1 MATIKEHV
9 TVLKKTDG
17 SIIRIGNA
25 FALTAEQ
32 KQAAAD
38 QAGVEI
44 DAPGPLDAVG
54 RAARQMGGYET
65 LSSSE
70 IAAKLNE
77 IAGMQ
82 PASLTEI
89 GIEARENGA
98 VQGEFG
104 EAFASEFSG
113 YTERFEA
120 NVEEGDYRAASML
133 VEEMPPGLKSQVS
146 QDTLDGIQA
155 VLDDRALR
163 RVDVVA
169 KEIGVEAPDP
179 IDASDVD
186 EALGR

>member
-1 MATIKEHV
+1 MFTIEEHV
-9 TVLKKTDG
+9 TVIRGQNGEKT
-17 SIIRIGNA
+17 RVGNA
-25 FALTAEQ
+25 FSLTEAQ
-32 KQAAAD
+32 KSEVASK
-38 QAGVEI
+38 AGVDI
-44 DAPGPLDAVG
+44 GDPGPLDVVA
-54 RAARQMGGYET
+54 RAARQLSGYED

-70 IAAKLNE
+70 IADRLNE
-77 IAGMQ
+77 TAGME
-82 PASLTEI
+82 PASLTDI

-113 YTERFEA
+113 YTRRFEA
-120 NVEEGDYRAASML
+120 NVEGGNYRAASML
-133 VEEMPPGLKSQVS
+133 VEEMPPGLKSQLS
-146 QDTLDGIQA
+146 QDTLDAIQS

-169 KEIGVEAPDP
+169 EEIGVEAPDP